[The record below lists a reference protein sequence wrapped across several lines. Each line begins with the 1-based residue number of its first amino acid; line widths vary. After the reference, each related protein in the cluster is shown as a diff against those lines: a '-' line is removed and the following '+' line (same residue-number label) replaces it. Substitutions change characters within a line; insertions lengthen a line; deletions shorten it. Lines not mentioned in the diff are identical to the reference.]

1 MNSVSESFINSSIH
15 LSSNF
20 SLQLSMQKKKKKK
33 IHFQCYDWY
42 LCTFFLW
49 YSNPFLIIVV
59 TESCEQMKNCFY
71 IWLLFIIP
79 WCLVHFE
86 PKLLYILP
94 NLSLLWIFHNA
105 YIILILSII
114 TCKQSL
120 WDIWYK
126 SIHIW
131 SKYLVVI
138 LKKTSNIF
146 TFFNPARPLSHNW
159 PKFFK

>member
-1 MNSVSESFINSSIH
+1 MNSVSESFINLSIH

-33 IHFQCYDWY
+33 FISSV
-42 LCTFFLW
+42 LLW

-114 TCKQSL
+114 TSKQSL